1 MVLKGMDF
9 IFIFSFIISMI
20 VLNHSHRFHFIYKKY
35 NHKFWAIFI
44 FMVLLKYNDRS
55 FPILKTLILLVII
68 GCSILYQIKKNSVSE
83 TKNINTKNTTEI

>member
-68 GCSILYQIKKNSVSE
+68 GCGILYQIKKNS
-83 TKNINTKNTTEI
+83 INTKITTEI